1 MKIKNNLKNKHIC
14 KILCEINKLWFC
26 MISCFNNNSTLDES
40 EKDPIRISSE
50 KQINKSFFKS

>member
-1 MKIKNNLKNKHIC
+1 MKIKNNLKNKYLC
-14 KILCEINKLWFC
+14 KILCEINKFC
-26 MISCFNNNSTLDES
+26 FFMGSCFNNNSTQDES